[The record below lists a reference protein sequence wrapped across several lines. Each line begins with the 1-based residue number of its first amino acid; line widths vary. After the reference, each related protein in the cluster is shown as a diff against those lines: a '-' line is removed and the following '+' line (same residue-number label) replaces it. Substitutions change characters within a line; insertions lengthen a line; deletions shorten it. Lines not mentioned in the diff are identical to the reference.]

1 MKKILLLLSIT
12 TLSLPV
18 VADEG
23 MWLLPLLRQQ
33 KLEEMKKLGL
43 QVEDYDIYNPDS
55 SSLKDAVV
63 IFGSGCTGEFVSDQG
78 LLLTNHHCGY
88 SQIQQHSSLEN
99 DYLTNGFWASSK
111 EKELPNPGL
120 TVTLI
125 DKIDDVTEYV
135 TKALEDDP
143 DPNGMK
149 SLSTSYLNN

>member
-1 MKKILLLLSIT
+1 MKKILLLLAIT

-63 IFGSGCTGEFVSDQG
+63 IFGSGCTGEFV
-78 LLLTNHHCGY
+78 
-88 SQIQQHSSLEN
+88 
-99 DYLTNGFWASSK
+99 
-111 EKELPNPGL
+111 
-120 TVTLI
+120 
-125 DKIDDVTEYV
+125 
-135 TKALEDDP
+135 
-143 DPNGMK
+143 
-149 SLSTSYLNN
+149 

>member
-1 MKKILLLLSIT
+1 MKKILLLLAIT

-99 DYLTNGFWASSK
+99 DYLTNGFWP
-111 EKELPNPGL
+111 LPKRRSFPIRDL
-120 TVTLI
+120 QS
-125 DKIDDVTEYV
+125 
-135 TKALEDDP
+135 P
-143 DPNGMK
+143 
-149 SLSTSYLNN
+149 